1 MRSHGWQRA
10 GTPHSGAAREARKA
24 PHGLARRFLAEGHL
38 IDSGL
43 LTRMLNLIVDAGADY
58 EVVAFRMGKVRTDPT
73 SLELEVTCT
82 REDQLASLTSLLVTQ
97 GCYEKSVGEALV
109 RPAPKDSCVPED
121 FYATTNRR
129 TQVFRDGAWRD
140 VAEMRMDGVIVSG
153 DAGLSCRLIRDVK
166 AGEGVVCTS
175 RSVRVFPLFRDEDTE
190 EFGFMSSDVSS
201 ERSVDVA
208 VSKVAEE
215 LARQKRDGGK
225 VIVVAGPVVIH
236 TGGGPALA
244 SLASGGY
251 ISGLLAGNALAVHD
265 IESALFG
272 TSLGIALSTGKPV
285 HEGHRNHIR
294 AINTVFQHGSIRA
307 AVEAGAVAQ
316 GVMFACVKAGIPFL
330 LAGSL
335 RDDGPL
341 PETEMDMLRAQK
353 AYMTM
358 ARGASLVIM
367 LSSMLHSI
375 ATGNMIPAWVKTIC
389 VDINPAVVTKLSDR
403 GSGQTIGIVTD
414 VGLFLRSLAEKLQ
427 R

>member
-1 MRSHGWQRA
+1 M
-10 GTPHSGAAREARKA
+10 AA
-24 PHGLARRFLAEGHL
+24 LTRRFLAEGHI

-58 EVVAFRMGKVRTDPT
+58 EITAFSMGKVRTDT
-73 SLELEVTCT
+73 SRLEIEVKCSA
-82 REDQLASLTSLLVTQ
+82 EAQLASLTGLLVNQ
-97 GCYEKSVGEALV
+97 GCYEKEVGEALL
-109 RPAPKDSCVPED
+109 RPAPKDSCVPDD

-129 TQVFRDGAWRD
+129 TQVFRGGAWSD
-140 VAEMRMDGVIVSG
+140 VADMRMDGVIVETR
-153 DAGLSCRLIRDVK
+153 AGLACKLIRDVK
-166 AGEGVVCTS
+166 AGEKIVCTN
-175 RSVRVFPLFRDEDTE
+175 RSVRVFPLFSEQENE
-190 EFGFMSSDVSS
+190 EFGFMASDVSS

-208 VSKVAEE
+208 ISRVAEA
-215 LARQKRDGGK
+215 LARQKRDRGR

-244 SLASGGY
+244 SLVRGGY
-251 ISGLLAGNALAVHD
+251 VSGLLAGNALAVHD
-265 IESALFG
+265 LESALFG
-272 TSLGIALSTGKPV
+272 TSLGIALETGKPV
-285 HEGHRNHIR
+285 FEGHRNHIR
-294 AINTVFQHGSIRA
+294 AINTVFAHGSIKA
-307 AVEAGAVAQ
+307 AVDAGAVET
-316 GVMFACVKAGIPFL
+316 GVMYECVKGKVPYL

-341 PETEMDMLRAQK
+341 PETEMDMLAAQK
-353 AYMTM
+353 AY
-358 ARGASLVIM
+358 AALAKGADMVVM

-375 ATGNMIPAWVKTIC
+375 ATGNMIPAWAKTIC

>member
-1 MRSHGWQRA
+1 M
-10 GTPHSGAAREARKA
+10 PE
-24 PHGLARRFLAEGHL
+24 LARRFLAEGHL

-58 EVVAFRMGKVRTDPT
+58 EVVAFRMGKVRTDP
-73 SLELEVTCT
+73 SSIELEVKC
-82 REDQLASLTSLLVTQ
+82 RGEGELASLTSLLVDQ
-97 GCYEKSVGEALV
+97 GCFEKSATEALL
-109 RPAPKDSCVPED
+109 RPAPADSCVPDD

-129 TQVFRDGAWRD
+129 TQVFLHGAWQD
-140 VAEMRMDGVIVSG
+140 VADMRMDGVIA
-153 DAGLSCRLIRDVK
+153 AGRTGLACRLIRDVR
-166 AGEGVVCTS
+166 AGDSIVCTS
-175 RSVRVFPLFRDEDTE
+175 RSVRVFPLFREQDSE

-208 VSKVAEE
+208 TSVVAEE

-244 SLASGGY
+244 SLVSGGY
-251 ISGLLAGNALAVHD
+251 VSGLLAGNALAVHD

-294 AINTVFQHGSIRA
+294 AINAVFRHGSI
-307 AVEAGAVAQ
+307 AGAVTAGAITR
-316 GVMFACVKAGIPFL
+316 GVMFACVKAGVPFV

-341 PETEMDMLRAQK
+341 PETEMDMLAAQRSY
-353 AYMTM
+353 AAM
-358 ARGASLVIM
+358 ARGATLVIM
-367 LSSMLHSI
+367 LASMLHSI

-414 VGLFLRSLAEKLQ
+414 VGLFLRSLAEKLP

>member
-1 MRSHGWQRA
+1 MPPLS
-10 GTPHSGAAREARKA
+10 
-24 PHGLARRFLAEGHL
+24 RRFMAEGHL

-43 LTRMLNLIVDAGADY
+43 LTRMLNLVVDSGADY
-58 EVVAFRMGKVRTDPT
+58 TVVSFAMGKVRTDP
-73 SLELEVTCT
+73 SRLELEVTC
-82 REDQLASLTSLLVTQ
+82 RNEEQLASLTGLLVSQ
-97 GCYEKSVGEALV
+97 GCWEKSVAEAIL
-109 RPAPKDSCVPED
+109 RPAPKDSFVPDD

-129 TQVFRDGAWRD
+129 TQVFLRGEWRD
-140 VAEMRMDGVIVSG
+140 VASMRMDGVIVSRG
-153 DAGLSCRLIRDVK
+153 DELSCRLIRDVK
-166 AGEGVVCTS
+166 AGDQVVCTN
-175 RSVRVFPLFRDEDTE
+175 RSVRVFPLFHEREAE
-190 EFGFMSSDVSS
+190 EFGFMASDVSS

-208 VSKVAEE
+208 VSLVAEE
-215 LARQKRDGGK
+215 LARQKRDGGR
-225 VIVVAGPVVIH
+225 VVVVAGPVVIH

-244 SLASGGY
+244 GLIRDGY
-251 ISGLLAGNALAVHD
+251 VSGLLSGNALAVHD

-272 TSLGIALSTGKPV
+272 TSLGIALSTGRPV
-285 HEGHRNHIR
+285 YEGHRNHIR
-294 AINTVFQHGSIRA
+294 AINTVFGHGSIRA
-307 AVEAGAVAQ
+307 AVASGAISR
-316 GVMFACVKAGIPFL
+316 GVMYECVKGNVPFL

-341 PETEMDMLRAQK
+341 PETEMDMLRAQA
-353 AYMTM
+353 AYASI
-358 ARGASLVIM
+358 ARGASLAIM